1 MPEDST
7 PLAQFIWTVLAALAG
22 ALTALSYRPFR
33 GMSTIDVFLAL
44 FVGASFAIF
53 AGPWFVKMIFGEG
66 EHDARMIGA
75 LYYGLASG
83 SNVIIP
89 SFVRWLR
96 AKAGNGDIA

>member
-1 MPEDST
+1 MPDDSG
-7 PLAQFIWTVLAALAG
+7 PQFVWTMMAALAG
-22 ALTALSYRPFR
+22 AITAMSYRPFR
-33 GMSTIDVFLAL
+33 GMSTMDVLLAL

-66 EHDARMIGA
+66 HQDARLVGA

-89 SFVRWLR
+89 AFVRWLR
-96 AKAGNGDIA
+96 GKVEA